1 MKERISPDSN
11 DWKWGDLVTTKFKNQ
26 VWSSVKELR
35 PYFDRYITI
44 PGNANTNYI
53 AEFNICNKFKEG
65 EPVKFVA
72 GKVAAYT
79 HICEFAPEFNSE
91 KNTYGV
97 PGGMNE
103 FPLMGNYDDMIEQ
116 HLIGDMWQMR

>member
-79 HICEFAPEFNSE
+79 HIC
-91 KNTYGV
+91 
-97 PGGMNE
+97 
-103 FPLMGNYDDMIEQ
+103 
-116 HLIGDMWQMR
+116 